1 MAVAL
6 DRRSRYHCRT
16 NDARARAD
24 RRLTV
29 AELHDM
35 REARAQVNHDTYKQL
50 FGQAQQRVRARAAHG
65 VQDAVF
71 QIPPLVPGRPLF
83 KPSHAARYVS
93 EKLRR
98 GGFRV
103 EVAAP
108 HPDVQILHIAWST
121 APSRGQA
128 KQAKQAKQAR
138 QARQASQA
146 RRGHA
151 DNNDDAL
158 ASLPVTTAEA
168 SRRLDRLKAQ
178 LALR

>member
-1 MAVAL
+1 M
-6 DRRSRYHCRT
+6 DRRGHK
-16 NDARARAD
+16 D

-29 AELHDM
+29 ADLRDM

-65 VQDAVF
+65 LQDAVF

-93 EKLRR
+93 EKLQR

-108 HPDVQILHIAWST
+108 HPDVQILHIAWSG
-121 APSRGQA
+121 AP
-128 KQAKQAKQAR
+128 AR
-138 QARQASQA
+138 KK
-146 RRGHA
+146 RRATRRA
-151 DNNDDAL
+151 DADAL
-158 ASLPVTTAEA
+158 AALPVTTAEA

-178 LALR
+178 LAL